1 MFGRKKKT
9 ENTSKKFD
17 PERQK
22 VVLRCSICTGEQ
34 VVGFKDRATGKFE
47 EVALIKSAAEL
58 EGFKTRYGVTEI
70 TKEY

>member
-9 ENTSKKFD
+9 ENTSIKFD

-22 VVLRCSICTGEQ
+22 AVLRCSICTGEQ
-34 VVGFKDRATGKFE
+34 VVGFKDKVTGKFE
-47 EVALIKSAAEL
+47 EVALIESAADL
-58 EGFKTRYGVTEI
+58 EAFRSRYGVTEI